1 MPTTSPPAPSQARTV
16 LSVDISERHA
26 VNDSGC
32 PNLPKLVASNSEIA
46 GQSASV
52 ADRISTAVD
61 VSEASTGLDGAT
73 NPRPSASEFGG
84 QAIPLNGTEGALVMA
99 TDLTLYLDDQP
110 GELARVGDVLGKA
123 GANIAGLC
131 ALTTGGGQAELHI
144 LVQDATS
151 AFEALQD
158 AGIKIAAE
166 QEVIVLDMED
176 RPGALGEVAH
186 KLGKANVNLTT
197 VYLATSTRLV
207 LAADNLAE
215 AKAALS

>member
-1 MPTTSPPAPSQARTV
+1 MPTMSGPSQARTV
-16 LSVDISERHA
+16 LSAGISVRQA
-26 VNDSGC
+26 SNDSGC
-32 PNLPKLVASNSEIA
+32 PNLPKLVASNSDIA

-52 ADRISTAVD
+52 AERISTEVE

-73 NPRPSASEFGG
+73 NPCRSASEFRA
-84 QAIPLNGTEGALVMA
+84 QPIPLNGTEGALVMA

-131 ALTTGGGQAELHI
+131 ALASGGGQAEVHI
-144 LVQDATS
+144 LVQDATP

-166 QEVIVLDMED
+166 QEVIVLDIED
-176 RPGALGEVAH
+176 RPGALGEVAR
-186 KLGKANVNLTT
+186 KLGDAKVNLTT
-197 VYLATSTRLV
+197 AYLATNTRLV